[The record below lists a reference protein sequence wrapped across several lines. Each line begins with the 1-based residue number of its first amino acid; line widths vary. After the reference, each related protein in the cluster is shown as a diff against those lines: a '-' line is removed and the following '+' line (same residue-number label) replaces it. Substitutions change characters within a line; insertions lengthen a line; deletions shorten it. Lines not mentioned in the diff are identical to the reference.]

1 MKIVWTIVALLLLA
15 GLVVL
20 FQPEAATGPDDFEK
34 AFDAMPEVATPRAA
48 EIAPS
53 TDGPDA
59 AASASLEPTS
69 PTSPG
74 ATPSTTP
81 AAVAPLVTAPVP
93 GLRVEPAYSPKPTTP
108 AAPTGATTA
117 RAPSAEPA
125 RPAIPEGAALAAFE
139 PDIPAIPHAEIL
151 PSTFARLPDGA
162 IAVDDAWTVRGDGSA
177 EKPYEVSWEFLAS
190 AQEDYAPRLGEK
202 KLPARIAFL
211 SGKHVR
217 ISGYLAFP
225 LVAPTASEC
234 LVMLNQWDGC
244 CIGIPPTPYDAIE
257 VKLAGAIKGWQRH
270 SINFGAVEGL
280 FKVEPYLVENWLVG
294 LYLLEGAKID
304 TEL

>member
-20 FQPEAATGPDDFEK
+20 FQPEANTGSDDFGN
-34 AFDAMPEVATPRAA
+34 AFESMPAAPAAPAPDTAPASTASSAGVAATPAP
-48 EIAPS
+48 IA
-53 TDGPDA
+53 
-59 AASASLEPTS
+59 
-69 PTSPG
+69 
-74 ATPSTTP
+74 TT
-81 AAVAPLVTAPVP
+81 PVP
-93 GLRVEPAYSPKPTTP
+93 GLRADPLYSPKPADLAATAPGSATTSPTSASPTAP
-108 AAPTGATTA
+108 AATSA
-117 RAPSAEPA
+117 RTPSAEPT
-125 RPAIPEGAALAAFE
+125 RPALSEGAALASFE

-177 EKPYEVSWEFLAS
+177 ERPYEVSWEYLAS

-211 SGKHVR
+211 SGKHVK

>member
-20 FQPEAATGPDDFEK
+20 FQPEARVEPSGGAWPG
-34 AFDAMPEVATPRAA
+34 ASDAVSTPRPADPPAPPPPSPAA
-48 EIAPS
+48 TETPSAPRVLAPS
-53 TDGPDA
+53 QPA
-59 AASASLEPTS
+59 EASASAEPLFSTKADR
-69 PTSPG
+69 PA
-74 ATPSTTP
+74 ATP
-81 AAVAPLVTAPVP
+81 A
-93 GLRVEPAYSPKPTTP
+93 RV
-108 AAPTGATTA
+108 
-117 RAPSAEPA
+117 PSAEPA
-125 RPAIPEGAALAAFE
+125 RPAGSGGSTLDAFE
-139 PDIPAIPHAEIL
+139 PVVPAIPEAEIL
-151 PSTFARLPDGA
+151 PSVFRRLPDGA
-162 IAVDDAWTVRGDGSA
+162 ISVDDAWTVRGDGSA
-177 EKPYEVSWEFLAS
+177 ERPYEVSWEYLAS
-190 AQEDYAPRLGEK
+190 AQEDYAPRLGER